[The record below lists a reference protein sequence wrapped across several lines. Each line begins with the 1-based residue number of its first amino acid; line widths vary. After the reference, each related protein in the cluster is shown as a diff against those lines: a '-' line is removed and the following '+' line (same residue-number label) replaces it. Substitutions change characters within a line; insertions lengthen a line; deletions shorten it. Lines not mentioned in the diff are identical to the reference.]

1 MITLEQMSE
10 TLFNI
15 YIEEAVTH
23 FSKEYVIAG
32 ICGESEAVSLCR
44 ATYEKS
50 LPQGVLT
57 PNNYLYAIKKMD
69 EEALIGM
76 AWIAIWNNAGRRSA
90 FVCDIYIRAEW
101 RNLGYGTQTM
111 RLLEQQIHKLGDVSE
126 IGLHVLWQNKAA
138 QSLYRKL
145 GFKPTG
151 INMIKSL

>member
-1 MITLEQMSE
+1 MITLEQMSAP
-10 TLFNI
+10 LFNT

-32 ICGESEAVSLCR
+32 ICCESEAVALCR
-44 ATYEKS
+44 ATYENS

-57 PNNYLYAIKKMD
+57 PNNYLYAIRKAD
-69 EEALIGM
+69 EQVVIGM
-76 AWIAIWNNAGRRSA
+76 AWIAIWNNAGRRAA
-90 FVCDIYIRAEW
+90 FICDIYIRPEW
-101 RNLGYGTQTM
+101 RNLGYGTLTM
-111 RLLEQQIHKLGDVSE
+111 HLLEQQIHKFSDVSE